1 MAQLTDETGNIDTAT
16 AENEASCIEG
26 AFKNGACIDGMVSQ
40 QSWLCPA
47 L

>member
-1 MAQLTDETGNIDTAT
+1 MAQLSGETGTINTAT
-16 AENEASCIEG
+16 AENDAPCIEG

>member
-1 MAQLTDETGNIDTAT
+1 MAQLSGETGNVKIKT
-16 AENEASCIEG
+16 AEKEIPCTEG

>member
-1 MAQLTDETGNIDTAT
+1 MAQLSRETGNIDTAT
-16 AENEASCIEG
+16 AENEAPCIEG

-40 QSWLCPA
+40 QSWLCSA